1 MTDTAAGRAVAA
13 GRPAPLDVAPDLH
26 PFDAS
31 APLRREDQ
39 RQTSFVPVALRVQSA
54 GSKVN
59 VAHAP
64 FVPTA

>member
-1 MTDTAAGRAVAA
+1 MTDTAAGRAVAV
-13 GRPAPLDVAPDLH
+13 GHVAPLDGAPDLH
-26 PFDAS
+26 PSDVS
-31 APLRREDQ
+31 APLLREDQ
-39 RQTSFVPVALRVQSA
+39 RQTSFVPVALRLQSA